1 MKNATKWTAKF
12 AAIALLAVPQLM
24 FGQVNTTCTTIGNQI
39 NCTSV
44 DQGAQNQQ
52 AYEAGQQFGN
62 AVGLLIAR
70 GIQSHQFHSAIK
82 SQCKQLAPGA
92 QWNLQNNLGQTWSGT
107 CPVPKPQKVKVKL
120 SKGEVRLDKITA
132 QDMAKLSIEDKTSV
146 TAAQFMQKHPEYLP
160 CPGNSKRMIDFMAD
174 HVKGDYPTEADYEQA
189 FAILR
194 PSLQLH

>member
-1 MKNATKWTAKF
+1 MKNAPKWVSKF
-12 AAIALLAVPQLM
+12 AAIALVAAPQLM
-24 FGQVNTTCTTIGNQI
+24 FAQVNTTCTPSGNKT

-62 AVGLLIAR
+62 AIGLLIGR

-120 SKGEVRLDKITA
+120 SKGEVRLDKVTA
-132 QDMAKLSIEDKTSV
+132 QDMAKLSIEDKTKV
-146 TAAQFMQKHPEYLP
+146 TAAQFVQKHPEYLQCPEKFKAHDRLHGRP
-160 CPGNSKRMIDFMAD
+160 CEGRLSHR
-174 HVKGDYPTEADYEQA
+174 G
-189 FAILR
+189 
-194 PSLQLH
+194 